1 MASAR
6 WGCARWADPPAASD
20 DGSRPRVFA
29 YDVVASYTHDSN
41 AFTQGLAMCGTGV
54 LCESTGAVFGMKSAV
69 RATELRDRKGVVAG
83 ASGRRVRRRFSASW
97 KRCARYLVANE

>member
-6 WGCARWADPPAASD
+6 WGCARVGHPAGRA
-20 DGSRPRVFA
+20 RRRRAEIFA

-69 RATELRDRKGVVAG
+69 RATELATGKVLSSAPVDG
-83 ASGRRVRRRFSASW
+83 AFAKV
-97 KRCARYLVANE
+97 